1 MVFIG
6 LLLPIIVLL
15 IVIAIPKKSLT
26 SDTQKEDQLPTD
38 AFRIRTGIFS
48 ALMFLVCI
56 LVSVLMCIG
65 KASTLSGNRVDS
77 EQTEIQNARRM
88 KNLEL

>member
-6 LLLPIIVLL
+6 LLLPVIVLL
-15 IVIAIPKKSLT
+15 IVIAIPKKSLET
-26 SDTQKEDQLPTD
+26 DTQKEDQLPTD

-48 ALMFLVCI
+48 AMIFLVCV
-56 LVSVLMCIG
+56 LVSILMCIG

-77 EQTEIQNARRM
+77 EQTE
-88 KNLEL
+88 L